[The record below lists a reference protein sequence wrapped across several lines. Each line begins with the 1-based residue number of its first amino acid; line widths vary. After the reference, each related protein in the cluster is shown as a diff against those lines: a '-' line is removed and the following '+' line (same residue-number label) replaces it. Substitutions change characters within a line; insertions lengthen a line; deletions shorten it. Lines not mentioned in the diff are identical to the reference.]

1 MRHTRVALGQ
11 IINVIVR
18 ALLRIL
24 HCIRKFDAHRLAN
37 RGLQDC
43 LKTVIEENPVMKD
56 DAFIAQANAECSSAF
71 YYGMAH
77 THLPEPHVLQK
88 PYL

>member
-1 MRHTRVALGQ
+1 MCKLYTAIKLIYQLLKTTAYVSLTHTD
-11 IINVIVR
+11 
-18 ALLRIL
+18 LLTE
-24 HCIRKFDAHRLAN
+24 
-37 RGLQDC
+37 GYQDC

-71 YYGMAH
+71 YFGMAH